1 VQLLAACL
9 AALLTG
15 CATAPGPSPGVPRSA
30 AAVAAGNEVVLAAMG
45 FVDVAYRAGGN
56 TAAEG
61 FDCSGFTRHVYAS
74 ALGMA
79 LPRRA
84 EAQAELAD
92 WPAVEAADLAPGD
105 LVFFNT
111 LNQRYSHVGI
121 YVGDGRFVHAPRAG
135 ARVRIEGMGGAYWA
149 RRFDGGRRLP
159 QAVMVGAALPR

>member
-1 VQLLAACL
+1 M
-9 AALLTG
+9 LTA
-15 CATAPGPSPGVPRSA
+15 CATAPGPSPAPQRA
-30 AAVAAGNEVVLAAMG
+30 AAEVAAGNEVVLAAMS

-56 TAAEG
+56 SAAEG

-92 WPAVEAADLAPGD
+92 WPVVDAEDLQPGD

-135 ARVRIEGMGGAYWA
+135 ARVRIEGMQVAYWA
-149 RRFDGGRRLP
+149 RRFDGGRRVP
-159 QAVMVGAALPR
+159 QAVIVGAAPLR